1 MVYQMV
7 LFSMILHDPKH
18 ISRSRHSLVLN
29 FFKMPKRYDILMGTD
44 ARSVGDSHAIC
55 YTASLKQRLTVK
67 HKFI

>member
-1 MVYQMV
+1 
-7 LFSMILHDPKH
+7 
-18 ISRSRHSLVLN
+18 
-29 FFKMPKRYDILMGTD
+29 MPKRYDILMGTD